1 MDEYDAEA
9 DSLGSWKVWCAARRL
24 RLLLAGAVAEAQRT
38 FDLALAGMRVAE
50 LSDRAAR
57 LSETRR

>member
-1 MDEYDAEA
+1 MDGYDAGA
-9 DSLGSWKVWCAARRL
+9 DSLGSWEVWCAARRL
-24 RLLLAGAVAEAQRT
+24 RLLLAETIAEAQRA